1 MTHCFAVINLLA
13 ILGFAAPALAEPPL
27 APKGDVTVK
36 TTTGVSARHESIL
49 PLLVKTAHHEISSR
63 LRVVLFED
71 DSSGASAA
79 LQLTPILP
87 GCKLGLTYRF

>member
-13 ILGFAAPALAEPPL
+13 ILGFAAPALAEPPPAQTDL
-27 APKGDVTVK
+27 VTVK
-36 TTTGVSARHESIL
+36 TTSAAIRQSSVL
-49 PLLVKTAHHEISSR
+49 PLMVKNAHREIASH
-63 LRVVLFED
+63 LKVVLFQD
-71 DSSGASAA
+71 DISGASAA